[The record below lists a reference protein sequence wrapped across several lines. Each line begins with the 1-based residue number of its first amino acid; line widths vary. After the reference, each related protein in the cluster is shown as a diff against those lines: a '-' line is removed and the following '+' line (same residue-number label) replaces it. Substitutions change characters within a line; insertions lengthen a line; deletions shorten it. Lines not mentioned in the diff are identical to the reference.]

1 MAKDD
6 DDFTAWMETA
16 LDFGLGNFEAGD
28 YRPTVLMELPA
39 GGYIGSHLVEPDDP
53 KPDLERAIEAGRKAI
68 ASNRDAR
75 FYSLIWNSPAE
86 GIKGATGALF
96 VEVGRRNGGAFVVAQ
111 PYHQNG
117 QRQVTKVDSM
127 RVAPAEEN
135 LWAGQP
141 ISSKREPDDDDTNT
155 VTIDHLEDVAKEAL
169 RMGVSRLKEHSETPF
184 MMFINKEGDIEFVET
199 GHDAK
204 CEALQEIANA
214 RVTIRERDDAIY
226 YALVFCTWLTLEGE
240 PRREAILAEVGDRRT
255 PRALM
260 YARKYVSASAGAK
273 LKIGKMFYLDSTIS
287 MWGEPD
293 EESDEDEDDETV
305 QEGYVNID
313 TLEDLAHEVFDK
325 AVRRLVNQNENPF
338 VLIITREAEI
348 LVHEIT
354 NDEGKDSEQI
364 LSDARAIIAQT
375 DDGIMAALVY
385 HATMEIEEQTRDIL
399 VAEVEERDGE
409 ALMYA
414 QTYDVPETD
423 EDVEV
428 GEPFVITEIEHLWDP
443 IGERPAP

>member
-1 MAKDD
+1 MANDD

-39 GGYIGSHLVEPDDP
+39 GGHIGSHLVDVDDP
-53 KPDLERAIEAGRKAI
+53 RPDLEAAIDAGRKAI

-96 VEVGRRNGGAFVVAQ
+96 FEVGRRDGAAFVVAQ
-111 PYHQNG
+111 PYHQDA
-117 QRQVTKVDSM
+117 QRHVTKVDSM

-135 LWAGQP
+135 LWEGKP
-141 ISSKREPDDDDTNT
+141 ISSKREPDDDETNT
-155 VTIDHLEDVAKEAL
+155 VTIDHLEDVAMEAL

-184 MMFINKEGDIEFVET
+184 MMFINEERDIEFVET
-199 GHDAK
+199 GHDAS
-204 CEALQEIANA
+204 CNAPEEIAKA
-214 RVTIRERDDAIY
+214 RMMIRERDNAVQ
-226 YALVFCTWLTLEGE
+226 YALVYYTWLTLEGE
-240 PRREAILAEVGDRRT
+240 SRREAILAEVGDRQT

-273 LKIGKMFYLDSTIS
+273 LKIGKMFYLESTAS

-293 EESDEDEDDETV
+293 EESDEDDDDETV

-313 TLEDLAHEVFDK
+313 TLEDLAHEVFEK
-325 AVRRLVNQNENPF
+325 AVRRLVNENENPF
-338 VLIITREAEI
+338 VMIITREAEI

-354 NDEGKDSEQI
+354 NDEGQDSDQV
-364 LSDARAIIAQT
+364 LNAAREIIAAT
-375 DDGIMAALVY
+375 DDGVMAALVY
-385 HATMEIEEQTRDIL
+385 HATMDIEDETRDIL
-399 VAEVEERDGE
+399 VAEVEEREGE

-423 EDVEV
+423 EEPEV
-428 GEPFVITEIEHLWDP
+428 GEPFVVTENPHLWSNS
-443 IGERPAP
+443 EK